1 MTLTI
6 VPATGEL
13 LEQWRAVHNNVIP
26 PVQLTAEEV
35 AESAIR
41 NDLTVAYVDG
51 ILVGNATVRAAQD
64 GVVTVIVRIL
74 PEHRRHGLGSEYLQ
88 VVVAVKQTRTSRAEQ
103 INTVVL
109 AANVDGLAFA
119 IRHGFVETERYEVD
133 GVAFI
138 DLTLQRRDRVGASRK
153 PPWP

>member
-13 LEQWRAVHNNVIP
+13 LEQWRAEHNNVIP

-35 AESAIR
+35 AERAIR

-51 ILVGNATVRAAQD
+51 ILVGNATVRAARD

-74 PEHRRHGLGSEYLQ
+74 P
-88 VVVAVKQTRTSRAEQ
+88 
-103 INTVVL
+103 
-109 AANVDGLAFA
+109 
-119 IRHGFVETERYEVD
+119 
-133 GVAFI
+133 
-138 DLTLQRRDRVGASRK
+138 
-153 PPWP
+153 

>member
-13 LEQWRAVHNNVIP
+13 LAHWRAVHNNVIP
-26 PVQLTAEEV
+26 PVQLSAEEV

-41 NDLTVAYVDG
+41 NDLTVAWVDG

-64 GVVTVIVRIL
+64 GVATVIVRIL
-74 PEHRRHGLGSEYLQ
+74 SEHRRRGLGSEYLQ
-88 VVVAVKQTRTSRAEQ
+88 AVVKQTRTSRAEQ

-109 AANVDGLAFA
+109 AANIDGLAFA
-119 IRHGFVETERYEVD
+119 IRHGFVETERYEVA

-138 DLTLQRRDRVGASRK
+138 DLTLQDGV
-153 PPWP
+153 P

>member
-13 LEQWRAVHNNVIP
+13 LAPWRAVHNNVIP

-41 NDLTVAYVDG
+41 NELTVGWVDG

-74 PEHRRHGLGSEYLQ
+74 SEHRRH
-88 VVVAVKQTRTSRAEQ
+88 A
-103 INTVVL
+103 L
-109 AANVDGLAFA
+109 AASTY
-119 IRHGFVETERYEVD
+119 RP
-133 GVAFI
+133 
-138 DLTLQRRDRVGASRK
+138 S
-153 PPWP
+153 